1 MVQIRCDRCEKAIEI
16 DQAVVGL
23 KVECP
28 HCGDMNVLRAAGGT
42 AAPAAEDRAAKA
54 GLPPSRG
61 PEVDV
66 LMLRPAFFRSRPMSA
81 IVVVLLT
88 IAGFVGGI
96 VFITPSPPLG
106 WICFAVAAVGLCVI
120 GVWKVLC
127 LGTGIRIT
135 TKRVIDEE
143 GFFSKKTS
151 EVLHADIK
159 NIRVD
164 QTFWNRIMGVG
175 TIVISSAAEN
185 EDAIELAGMPNPG
198 KAKDTIDLYRSL

>member
-42 AAPAAEDRAAKA
+42 APPAAAEDRAAKA
-54 GLPPSRG
+54 GFPPSRG

-81 IVVVLLT
+81 IVVTLLT
-88 IAGFVGGI
+88 IIGLVGG
-96 VFITPSPPLG
+96 FAFWFTPLG
-106 WICFAVAAVGLCVI
+106 WACFAVAAVGLCVI

>member
-28 HCGDMNVLRAAGGT
+28 HCGDINVLRAAGGT
-42 AAPAAEDRAAKA
+42 AAPAAAEDRAAKA

-88 IAGFVGGI
+88 VAGFVGGI
-96 VFITPSPPLG
+96 FFGLTPPG
-106 WICFAVAAVGLCVI
+106 WVCIVIAVAGLCVI

-185 EDAIELAGMPNPG
+185 EDAIELAGMPSPG